1 MAATMSVSVE
11 MVNGDKATLAI
22 LPKTIVAFER
32 KFKIGL
38 GAIATDSKMEYIYWL
53 AWDASHV
60 AGQVVKPFDDW
71 LNDVVSVEAEEEEVP
86 LEKTPS
92 PLS

>member
-71 LNDVVSVEAEEEEVP
+71 LNDVVSVEADEDEVP
-86 LEKTPS
+86 LDKTPS
-92 PLS
+92 LPS